1 MIGTPY
7 YLIDKPKLI
16 KNMKTITHLRAIS
29 GVKILLAL
37 KCFATWSLFDIMSH
51 YMDGTTSS
59 SLYELRLGKEKFG
72 KETHAYS
79 VAWADNEI
87 DEACGYADKIIF
99 NSIQQLKRFANAT
112 KTIQRGLRL
121 NPGISASN
129 FDLANPSRPFSRLG
143 ETNQNAIKEVLPLIN
158 GLMIHNNCENSDFNL
173 FNQMLNQI
181 EEKFKELFIEVD
193 WVSLG
198 GGIHFTAENY
208 PLEDL
213 AERLKCFSQTYGV
226 TVFLEPGE
234 AAITKST
241 TLEVSVLD
249 TLYNK
254 KILLLLIAQLNH
266 ICLIF

>member
-1 MIGTPY
+1 MIETPY
-7 YLIDKPKLI
+7 YLIEKSKI
-16 KNMKTITHLRAIS
+16 MKNMEIIARLREIS
-29 GVKILLAL
+29 GAKILLAL
-37 KCFATWSLFDIMSH
+37 KCFATWSLFNFMSK

-87 DEACGYADKIIF
+87 DEACHYADKIIF
-99 NSIQQLKRFANAT
+99 NSIQQLRRFAGTT

-143 ETNQNAIKEVLPLIN
+143 ETNQSAIKEILPLIN
-158 GLMIHNNCENSDFNL
+158 GLMIHNNCENADFSL

-181 EEKFKELFIEVD
+181 EEKFKDLFAAVD
-193 WVSLG
+193 WISLG

-208 PLEDL
+208 PLEAF
-213 AERLKCFSQTYGV
+213 AERLKRFSQTHGV

-234 AAITKST
+234 AAITKSS

-254 KILLLLIAQLNH
+254 KNLLSLTAQSKR